1 MDPYVCYV
9 GTMQRSVGDEQE
21 SIFDLVVEHI
31 EEGLSRL
38 RLVDPRAEAR
48 MEASLRS
55 YGQLCPAVVA
65 RTPEGSYEM
74 VDGFKRLRAARRIGL
89 SKIKVMVLEIGSRG
103 RKAAIVEL
111 NRTGAPLRP
120 LEEALVV
127 QSLYR
132 EDRLQQ
138 SEIATLLG
146 RHKSWVSRRIQI
158 VEALCE
164 EVIEHLRL
172 GLVCISLGRE
182 LVRLP
187 RGNQASALSTVLK
200 YKFTTREARRLA
212 SMWLEQPRWEQEALL
227 RFPEPIL
234 SDRCPPPPKGQL
246 SRGTYAFVE
255 GRLLQMRR
263 LALAVTERAGMP
275 AVRTW
280 TAEQKGRLRSIV
292 DEIQISLKQFADG
305 MEP

>member
-1 MDPYVCYV
+1 MDPYVCYG
-9 GTMQRSVGDEQE
+9 GTMQRSLGDEQE
-21 SIFDLVVEHI
+21 SIFDLVVECI

-89 SKIKVMVLEIGSRG
+89 SKLKVMVLEIGSRG

-111 NRTGAPLRP
+111 NRKGAPLRP

-146 RHKSWVSRRIQI
+146 RHKSWVSRRIQV

-172 GLVCISLGRE
+172 GLVCIRLGRE

-200 YKFTTREARRLA
+200 YKFTSREARRLI
-212 SMWLEQPRWEQEALL
+212 SMLLERPRWEQEALL

-246 SRGTYAFVE
+246 SRGTYAFVL
-255 GRLLQMRR
+255 GRLLEMRR
-263 LALAVTERAGMP
+263 LALAVTQRAGMP
-275 AVRTW
+275 AVGTW
-280 TAEQKGRLRSIV
+280 TAEQKERLRSIV
-292 DEIQISLKQFADG
+292 DEIQMGLRHFADG